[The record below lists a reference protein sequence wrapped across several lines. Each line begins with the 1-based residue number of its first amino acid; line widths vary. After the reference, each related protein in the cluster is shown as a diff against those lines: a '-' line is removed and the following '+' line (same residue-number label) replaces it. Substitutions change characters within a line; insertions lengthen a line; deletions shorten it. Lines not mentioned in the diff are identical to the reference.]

1 MTPPVSRGVSRII
14 RHGTRILVDL
24 PGSFF
29 QRRGPTRTQQIGLL
43 VVLAL
48 LTAVAV
54 ARVIAG

>member
-1 MTPPVSRGVSRII
+1 MTPRISRII
-14 RHGTRILVDL
+14 LHGTRILADL

-29 QRRGPTRTQQIGLL
+29 QGRGPTRTQQIGLL

-48 LTAVAV
+48 LTVVVV